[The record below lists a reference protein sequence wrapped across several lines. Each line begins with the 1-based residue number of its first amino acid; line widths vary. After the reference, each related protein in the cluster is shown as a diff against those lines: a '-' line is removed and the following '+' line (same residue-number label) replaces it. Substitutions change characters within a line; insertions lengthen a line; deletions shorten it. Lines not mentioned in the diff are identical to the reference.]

1 MGSPVNAPR
10 VLHISL
16 SDYRGG
22 ADIAARR
29 IFEAVRASGV
39 DARLAVRHAR
49 GISPSVIEVPLSRNR
64 QGLIDMSM
72 SIAGRVQKSSN
83 PFHRS
88 LNIIP
93 TGGMRIT
100 GFDPDLIHLH
110 WIGSNTLSLREVQEL
125 PVPVVWTLHDSWPFA
140 GAEHHPS
147 YPQDERFVAGYRRD
161 NRVHSSRI
169 DVDGWIWR
177 RKALTWRRP
186 FHLVAPSEWMAE
198 QARRSQLMGNQPVV
212 TIPNPV
218 DLEAFTSND
227 RTRERARWGIGPDE
241 FVIVTAGIGGTGIH
255 SKGWPLLR
263 DALRNFA
270 SGGVQ
275 VRLLM
280 IGQDQIPTDI
290 PSGVDCT
297 VTGVLEEPAEVGR
310 AMSCGDV
317 FVTTSTIE
325 SFGLVAAEASAVGV
339 PVIAPR
345 ASGLLDVVVDSETGW
360 FFDPGI
366 AKSLAE
372 TIREAQQDPGE
383 AGRRG
388 VAGRSRARRL
398 WSMAEVGREYRAL
411 YEEVLAHRVPY
422 G

>member
-16 SDYRGG
+16 SDYLGG
-22 ADIAARR
+22 ADIAAGR
-29 IFEAVRASGV
+29 IFEAVRAVGV
-39 DARLAVRHAR
+39 DARLAVRDASGNSEGVVELPLP
-49 GISPSVIEVPLSRNR
+49 GIRR
-64 QGLIDMSM
+64 GLIDLSM

-93 TGGMRIT
+93 TGGMSIE

-110 WIGSNTLSLREVQEL
+110 WIGSNTLSLREVQHL

-147 YPQDERFVAGYRRD
+147 YPDDERFVTGYRRD

-177 RKALTWRRP
+177 RKELTWNRS
-186 FHLVAPSEWMAE
+186 FHLVAPSEWMAD
-198 QARRSQLMGNQPVV
+198 QARRSLVMGNQPIV

-218 DLEAFTSND
+218 DLEAFTSHD
-227 RTRERARWGIGPDE
+227 RTRERARWGIEPDE
-241 FVIVTAGIGGTGIH
+241 FVIVTAGMGGTGIH

-263 DALRNFA
+263 DALRNVA
-270 SGGVQ
+270 SGGIQ

-280 IGQDQIPTDI
+280 IGQSQVPADLPG
-290 PSGVDCT
+290 GVDCT

-345 ASGLLDVVVDSETGW
+345 ASGLLDVVVDGETGW
-360 FFDPGI
+360 FFDPGSVE
-366 AKSLAE
+366 SLSA
-372 TIREAQQDPGE
+372 TMLEAHRMPE
-383 AGRRG
+383 EVRRRG
-388 VAGRSRARRL
+388 AGGQMRAQRI
-398 WSMAEVGREYRAL
+398 WSMQVVGRQYREL
-411 YEEVLAHRVPY
+411 YEVVLAGSPET
-422 G
+422 

>member
-39 DARLAVRHAR
+39 DARLVVRDASGDSESVVELPLPGIRR
-49 GISPSVIEVPLSRNR
+49 GLVDLS
-64 QGLIDMSM
+64 MF
-72 SIAGRVQKSSN
+72 IAGRVQKSSN

-93 TGGMRIT
+93 TGGMSIE

-110 WIGSNTLSLREVQEL
+110 WIGSNTLSLREVQNL
-125 PVPVVWTLHDSWPFA
+125 PVPVVWTLHDSWPFS

-147 YPQDERFVAGYRRD
+147 YPQDERFVAGYHRD

-177 RKALTWRRP
+177 RKELTWSRP
-186 FHLVAPSEWMAE
+186 FHLVAPSGWMAE
-198 QARRSQLMGNQPVV
+198 QARRSQLMGNQPIV

-218 DLEAFTSND
+218 DLEAFTSRD
-227 RTRERARWGIGPDE
+227 RTRERARLGIEPDE
-241 FVIVTAGIGGTGIH
+241 FVIVTAGMGGTGIH

-290 PSGVDCT
+290 PIGVDCT

-317 FVTTSTIE
+317 FVTTSAIE
-325 SFGLVAAEASAVGV
+325 SFGLVAAEASAVGL

-345 ASGLLDVVVDSETGW
+345 ASGLLDVVVDGETGW
-360 FFDPGI
+360 FFDPGSVE
-366 AKSLAE
+366 SLSA
-372 TIREAQQDPGE
+372 TMLEAYRMPKE
-383 AGRRG
+383 VLRRG
-388 VAGRSRARRL
+388 AAGLMRAQRI
-398 WSMAEVGREYRAL
+398 WSMHEVGRQYREL
-411 YEEVLAHRVPY
+411 YEGVLAGGPET
-422 G
+422 

>member
-1 MGSPVNAPR
+1 MGSPVSGLR

-29 IFEAVRASGV
+29 ILEAVRASGV
-39 DARLAVRHAR
+39 DARLAVRDAR
-49 GISPSVIEVPLSRNR
+49 GNSESVIELPLSRSR
-64 QGLIDMSM
+64 QGLIDLSM
-72 SIAGRVQKSSN
+72 SIAGRLQKSSN

-93 TGGMRIT
+93 TGGISIK

-110 WIGSNTLSLREVQEL
+110 WIGSNTLSLREVQNL
-125 PVPVVWTLHDSWPFA
+125 PVPVVWTLHDSWPFS

-147 YPQDERFVAGYRRD
+147 YPHDDRFVTGYARD

-177 RKALTWRRP
+177 RKQHAWSRP
-186 FHLVAPSEWMAE
+186 FHLVAPSEWIAE

-218 DLEAFTSND
+218 DLEAFNSGD
-227 RTRERARWGIGPDE
+227 RTQERARLGIEPDE
-241 FVIVTAGIGGTGIH
+241 FVIVTAGMGGTGIH

-263 DALRNFA
+263 DALREFA
-270 SGGVQ
+270 PGGVQ

-280 IGQDQIPTDI
+280 IGQDQVPIDL

-297 VTGVLEEPAEVGR
+297 VTGILKEPAAVGR
-310 AMSCGDV
+310 AMACGDI
-317 FVTTSTIE
+317 FVTTSYVE
-325 SFGLVAAEASAVGV
+325 SFGLVAAEASAVGL

-345 ASGLLDVVVDSETGW
+345 ASGLLDVVIDGETGW
-360 FFDPGI
+360 FFDPGSVE
-366 AKSLAE
+366 SLST
-372 TIREAQQDPGE
+372 TILKAYRMPEEILRRGAVGQMRAQQM
-383 AGRRG
+383 
-388 VAGRSRARRL
+388 
-398 WSMAEVGREYRAL
+398 WSMQEVGRQYL
-411 YEEVLAHRVPY
+411 QVYEGVLAGSP
-422 G
+422 